1 MANIKPL
8 TALVLAMADE
18 MINDLQAS
26 HDQFGEDGDWNTA
39 KQISIKIERL
49 SMLQSMVELQS
60 KEQEEQRHAPTPI
73 EAITAYLQEHDPDVF
88 PIGIHEDGKLLLITT
103 HIGILG
109 DTSVWLDANYP
120 GIVAIDKV
128 PRSSPTEQELPSYH
142 PLDTPG
148 VVVKDGNGSIV
159 RTVPFNATRN
169 PGFVPE
175 VLPTPIRRE
184 EAIKQHNPQINP
196 GMPIDGAPQGLPGG
210 KVGAGVRGRT

>member
-120 GIVAIDKV
+120 GIVAVDKV
-128 PRSSPTEQELPSYH
+128 PRSSPTEPVDPNEEGLGG
-142 PLDTPG
+142 TPYP
-148 VVVKDGNGSIV
+148 KAF
-159 RTVPFNATRN
+159 PATRN
-169 PGFVPE
+169 PGFIPE

-210 KVGAGVRGRT
+210 KVEAGVRGRT

>member
-1 MANIKPL
+1 MANINAPL

-26 HDQFGEDGDWNTA
+26 YDQFGEDGDWDTT
-39 KQISIKIERL
+39 KQISTKIERL
-49 SMLQSMVELQS
+49 CMLQSMVELQS
-60 KEQEEQRHAPTPI
+60 REQEEQLHAPTPI

-88 PIGIHEDGKLLLITT
+88 PIGIRKDGKLLLITSR
-103 HIGILG
+103 IGILG

-128 PRSSPTEQELPSYH
+128 PRSLPTNL
-142 PLDTPG
+142 
-148 VVVKDGNGSIV
+148 
-159 RTVPFNATRN
+159 VPTNLVDPNEKGLGITLYPKAFPATRN

-210 KVGAGVRGRT
+210 KVGTGVRGRA

>member
-1 MANIKPL
+1 MANINAPL
-8 TALVLAMADE
+8 IALILAMADE

-26 HDQFGEDGDWNTA
+26 HDQFGEDGDWDTA
-39 KQISIKIERL
+39 KQISTKIERL
-49 SMLQSMVELQS
+49 CMLQSMVELQS
-60 KEQEEQRHAPTPI
+60 REQEEQLHAPTPI

-88 PIGIHEDGKLLLITT
+88 PIGIREDGKLLLITSR
-103 HIGILG
+103 IGILG

-128 PRSSPTEQELPSYH
+128 PRSSPTEPVDPNEEGLGG
-142 PLDTPG
+142 TPYP
-148 VVVKDGNGSIV
+148 KAF
-159 RTVPFNATRN
+159 PATRN
-169 PGFVPE
+169 PGFIPE

-210 KVGAGVRGRT
+210 KVGTGVRGRT

>member
-1 MANIKPL
+1 MANINAPL

-109 DTSVWLDANYP
+109 DTSVWLDTNYP
-120 GIVAIDKV
+120 GIVAVDKV
-128 PRSSPTEQELPSYH
+128 PRSSPTEPVDPNEEGLGG
-142 PLDTPG
+142 TPYP
-148 VVVKDGNGSIV
+148 KAF
-159 RTVPFNATRN
+159 PATRN
-169 PGFVPE
+169 PGFIPE

-210 KVGAGVRGRT
+210 KVGTGVRGRT

>member
-73 EAITAYLQEHDPDVF
+73 EATTAYLQEHDPDVF

-109 DTSVWLDANYP
+109 DTSVWLDTNYP
-120 GIVAIDKV
+120 GIVAVDKV
-128 PRSSPTEQELPSYH
+128 PRSSPTEPVDPNEEGLGG
-142 PLDTPG
+142 TPYP
-148 VVVKDGNGSIV
+148 KAF
-159 RTVPFNATRN
+159 PATRN
-169 PGFVPE
+169 PGFIPE